1 VRLLLDE
8 SLSARVAPLLS
19 KAGHGVLH
27 AADVDLLGEPD
38 DVVLLAAAAE
48 RRTLVT
54 ADTDFGALLA
64 LSRAPTP
71 SVLLLRRGGRRIEQR
86 AQQILI
92 ALENAAGALE
102 SGALVVAQHDFLRIR
117 ELPIEPDR

>member
-8 SLSARVAPLLS
+8 SLSARVAPLLLQ
-19 KAGHGVLH
+19 AGHDVLH

-38 DVVLLAAAAE
+38 DVVLSAAAAE

-92 ALENAAGALE
+92 ALEHAAGALE